1 MRSSSSSSARLLRS
15 VFRSSL
21 RFARSPAIVAHG
33 FRIDPIISFDLSPSD
48 LPKPLSDKLLVE
60 SGAELSLLVKHLFNT
75 QPPSSANFD
84 SALDALRK
92 LNVIHADIRE
102 KYTSREANSSIGV
115 LQHRVMRVG
124 QVVQHKESG
133 TRALVIGWTVDE
145 ATGEQFVNTLLDQ
158 LDSQDLLR
166 HGDPMLK
173 KSLTKLSATLFTPVT
188 DPSLLRIYNESVP
201 LYFTEFDQRRGVF
214 VPNDTLRF
222 TYPLDHEPSGLDAAE
237 LVEVGTA
244 AERVTQAV
252 IRIAREIEKLALQR
266 GIVPIPIGGN
276 RDPVLAG
283 GGGSSSGS
291 SGSGSN
297 IGKPILQTANEISS
311 LILDD
316 VLQATLH
323 GKQLEREVQQA
334 GLDGPK
340 VQKVSANALS
350 HLSSLFSTA
359 DQLLQLRFQHSGI
372 GAFEEA
378 VSAKLAQG
386 GLTGPEVPASQG
398 SAVFVDDSI
407 LPAVTFRVGSLVRH
421 KKFGYRGVVAGFD
434 LRPLLDVSGWEG
446 VVGLPSGG
454 EQPFY
459 RVVPDEGDVER
470 FLGSSSFRASYYCA
484 QENLE
489 PLKPSQGG
497 DSLIRHRHIP
507 LYFQGYDVDTNAF
520 RVPHKLRFCFPP
532 ADEATAVSA
541 TSSPSSSA
549 PLNDVERLA
558 FADAEKLLVDIYAMV
573 KRVLLQ
579 SRLGGDEEG
588 EETGNEAVGQLRL
601 SDLLLLLQHAR
612 RREDALVVEGVVW
625 LVWMAH
631 ADSSVSRAMRQ
642 GVSNM
647 KRGRTGHAFEAFN
660 LASALDPLFAEPHN
674 KIAALHHKIA
684 EHAQC
689 AHRAKT
695 CLDLF
700 PQHYGALA
708 GMGMSLEKSGDI
720 DGAVAAL
727 RKALQLHPFAAHV
740 PTVLNS
746 LLLELKETAALE
758 DGSNRPEENKPK
770 KKSPKKRPSIK
781 RSTKPE
787 EPVAE

>member
-1 MRSSSSSSARLLRS
+1 M
-15 VFRSSL
+15 
-21 RFARSPAIVAHG
+21 
-33 FRIDPIISFDLSPSD
+33 
-48 LPKPLSDKLLVE
+48 VE
-60 SGAELSLLVKHLFNT
+60 TGAELSILVKHLFKT
-75 QPPSSANFD
+75 SPASSSNVD
-84 SALDALRK
+84 RALDALRK

-102 KYTSREANSSIGV
+102 KYSSREANSSLRV

-133 TRALVIGWTVDE
+133 TRAVVIGWTVDE
-145 ATGEQFVNTLLDQ
+145 ITGDQLLHTLLDQ

-166 HGDPMLK
+166 HGDPLLS
-173 KSLTKLSATLFTPVT
+173 KSLSKLSATLFAPVT
-188 DPSLLRIYNESVP
+188 DPSLLRVYNESIP
-201 LYFTEFDQRRGVF
+201 LYFAEFDEGRGVF
-214 VPNDTLRF
+214 VPNATLRF
-222 TYPLDHEPSGLDAAE
+222 TYPLDHDGDEHEAAAGLAN
-237 LVEVGTA
+237 VGAA

-252 IRIAREIEKLALQR
+252 IRIARQIEQLALQR

-283 GGGSSSGS
+283 GGASSGS
-291 SGSGSN
+291 SGSNSSVAGSS

-316 VLQATLH
+316 VLQAALH
-323 GKQLEREVQQA
+323 GKQLELAAQQA
-334 GLDGPK
+334 GLDGRK
-340 VQKVSANALS
+340 GQKVAANALS

-386 GLTGPEVPASQG
+386 GLAGPPVPRSQG

-407 LPAVTFRVGSLVRH
+407 LPAVRFRVGTLVRH

-459 RVVPDEGDVER
+459 RIVPDEGDVER

-489 PLKPSQGG
+489 PLEAASGG
-497 DSLIRHRHIP
+497 DSIIRHRHIP
-507 LYFQGYDVDTNAF
+507 LYFQGFDVGTNCF

-532 ADEATAVSA
+532 VDEVTAVS
-541 TSSPSSSA
+541 SSPSSSSSSSSPSSPSSPSPA

-558 FADAEKLLVDIYAMV
+558 FADAEKLLVDVYAMV
-573 KRVLLQ
+573 KRVFVQ
-579 SRLGGDEEG
+579 SRLGGEVDGDCSE
-588 EETGNEAVGQLRL
+588 GQLRL
-601 SDLLLLLQHAR
+601 SDLLVLLQHAR

-631 ADSSVSRAMRQ
+631 ADSSVSRALRQ

-647 KRGRTGHAFEAFN
+647 KRGRTGQAFEAFN

-674 KIAALHHKIA
+674 KIAALHHKVS

-700 PQHYGALA
+700 PEHYGALA
-708 GMGMSLEKSGDI
+708 GLGMSLEKSGEI
-720 DGAVAAL
+720 EGAVSAL
-727 RKALQLHPFAAHV
+727 RKALHFHPFAAHV

-746 LLLELKETAALE
+746 LLLERKEAASLE
-758 DGSNRPEENKPK
+758 GGEKPK
-770 KKSPKKRPSIK
+770 KSAKK
-781 RSTKPE
+781 RSTSSKRRDKTEPPE
-787 EPVAE
+787 SNATK